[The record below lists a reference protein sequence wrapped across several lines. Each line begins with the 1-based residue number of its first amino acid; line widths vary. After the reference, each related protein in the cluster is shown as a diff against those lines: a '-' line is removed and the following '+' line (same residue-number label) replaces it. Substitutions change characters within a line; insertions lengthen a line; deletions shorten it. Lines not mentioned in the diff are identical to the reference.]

1 MIVLLI
7 IAAILALLLFL
18 PVGVRA
24 TYDARGLTVRAVFGL
39 IEFQIVPDPRR
50 HRGNPEEKRQ
60 KKEKKKRKLWRLRR
74 EDGESQKALGA
85 KLQDFLPLIKLG
97 IQALGDLRTVFT
109 IRKLHIRVTYGGE
122 DAGAVAMNY
131 GVAWGVCSAGAS
143 ILTNT
148 FRVRSC
154 EIEPVLDYDCRD
166 MRLWADAS
174 VTLTM
179 WRMLAYLLHYG
190 IKAMKILRKQKKEK
204 AVQHES
210 SSS

>member
-7 IAAILALLLFL
+7 LAAILALLLFL
-18 PVGVRA
+18 PIGLHA
-24 TYDARGLTVRAVFGL
+24 TYDAQGLKVRAVLGL
-39 IEFQIVPDPRR
+39 IEFQIVPAPRQR
-50 HRGNPEEKRQ
+50 RGKPEEGRQ
-60 KKEKKKRKLWRLRR
+60 KKKKEKRKLRRLRGKSR
-74 EDGESQKALGA
+74 ESQKKLGA
-85 KLQDFLPLIKLG
+85 KLQDFLPLVKLG
-97 IQALGDLRTVFT
+97 VQAIGDLRTVFT
-109 IRKLHIRVTYGGE
+109 IRKLHIHVTYGGE

-154 EIEPVLDYDCRD
+154 EIEPVLDYDCREI
-166 MRLWADAS
+166 RLLADAS
-174 VTLTM
+174 VTLTLG
-179 WRMLAYLLHYG
+179 RVLAYLFHYG
-190 IKAMKILRKQKKEK
+190 IKAIEILRKHKKEK